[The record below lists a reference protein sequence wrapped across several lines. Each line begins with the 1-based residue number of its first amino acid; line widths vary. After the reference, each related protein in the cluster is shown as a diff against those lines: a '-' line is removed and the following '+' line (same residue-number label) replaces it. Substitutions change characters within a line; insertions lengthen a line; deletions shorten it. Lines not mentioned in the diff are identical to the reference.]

1 MPFRPLLALFLLVLA
16 LGTTPAARGADIALV
31 LSENGGVYGEFA
43 AAFQQFS
50 SNPAW
55 RVRWVGTADNLDAT
69 AFRADLIVAV
79 GSEATRASLRRAEG
93 RPLIA
98 TLLPRQAYERAL
110 AESPSRPR
118 GATAIYL
125 DQPVARLMAFAHFL
139 LPDRSK
145 AGVLVGADT
154 RPLLPAIRQGAAG
167 ATLTADIEDVE
178 SDTALVASLNQL
190 LGRSDFLVAL
200 PDSTVYRRDNIRV
213 ILLTSYRY
221 QKPVIA
227 FSQAFATAGALA
239 AIYSSPAQ
247 IARQATD
254 VVRNLNP
261 DAVTLPPPQG
271 PTLFSIAINRNV
283 AQALGLSLPDEPTVR
298 RAMGADKEAR

>member
-50 SNPAW
+50 SSPAW

-79 GSEATRASLRRAEG
+79 GSEATRTSLRRGEG

-110 AESPSRPR
+110 SEAPSRPR

-139 LPDRSK
+139 LPDRSR

-154 RPLLPAIRQGAAG
+154 RPLLPSIRQGAAS
-167 ATLTADIEDVE
+167 AALTADIEDVE
-178 SDTALVASLNQL
+178 SDTALVGSLNQL

-247 IARQATD
+247 IARQTTD

-283 AQALGLSLPDEPTVR
+283 AQALGLSLPDESTVR